1 MTVLKDRTRLTV
13 PLAPNLKRLIYY
25 CEVLLFMLEN
35 LLCAAIAILAVWG
48 SLALAYMLLMSLIRP
63 KKNERR
69 LLLLLSEGTAE
80 DTVERV
86 SFMLSRLSVSG
97 ELGYTVIAVLCDPA
111 DAEKRQ
117 ALAAAFGREER
128 VIVCSKTELMEMI

>member
-1 MTVLKDRTRLTV
+1 
-13 PLAPNLKRLIYY
+13 
-25 CEVLLFMLEN
+25 MLEN

-48 SLALAYMLLMSLIRP
+48 SMALAYMLLMSLIRP

-69 LLLLLSEGTAE
+69 LLLLLSEGSAE

-86 SFMLSRLSVSG
+86 SFTLSRLSVSG
-97 ELGYTVIAVLCDPA
+97 ELRYTVIAVLCDPA
-111 DAEKRQ
+111 DAEKRR
-117 ALAAAFGREER
+117 ALAAAFGHEKR